1 MSVDCKL
8 NSNIFKKE
16 CDNDDTAFGKRAQF
30 CNLNKENA
38 YSNNCVEFCKT
49 YPTRCFL
56 KKRYDFCK
64 DNEIDDTNCD
74 TEEKIRT
81 IQNRCVKYGFID
93 NDYVITENAFEIN
106 DNGDLTLHKCNTVD
120 LKKFEDECK
129 KYNIDLGIC
138 NFELLNNK
146 KFEGDLSFSDYR
158 DEAQARRQEIL
169 DFAIQQKIIN
179 EEGHQET
186 RDSIMELLNVDVLP
200 KDVLK
205 QYLGGVDTQSLI
217 VAGVVSLILLLSLV
231 VFLVNV
237 FKKLK

>member
-1 MSVDCKL
+1 MSVDCNL
-8 NSNIFKKE
+8 DANIFKKE
-16 CDNDDTAFGKRAQF
+16 CDKDDTAFGKRAQF

-49 YPTRCFL
+49 YPKRCFL

-81 IQNRCVKYGFID
+81 IQNRCVKYGLLD
-93 NDYVITENAFEIN
+93 NNFLITPNSFGLTDKGEFE
-106 DNGDLTLHKCNTVD
+106 LYLCNSEY

-129 KYNIDLGIC
+129 KYNVDLGIC

-146 KFEGDLSFSDYR
+146 KFEGDLSFNDYR
-158 DEAQARRQEIL
+158 EEARARRQEIL
-169 DFAIQQKIIN
+169 DFAIQQKTTN
-179 EEGHQET
+179 EETHKDT
-186 RDSIMELLNVDVLP
+186 RDSIMELLNVDLLP

-205 QYLGGVDTQSLI
+205 KYLGGVDTQSLI
-217 VAGVVSLILLLSLV
+217 VAGVVSLVLLLSLV